1 MHQVD
6 YISPAICLEHQTG
19 SGHPER
25 TARLESINRRMKES
39 GLLDDLNVVQ
49 ARAATREEIG
59 AVHLEAHID
68 RVTHLIH
75 SGVSYLDGDTTV
87 SKKSLEAAY
96 LAAGSALTGVD
107 RLHSGQTKR
116 VFCGVRPPGHHAE
129 DDKAMG
135 FCIFN
140 NVAAAAS
147 YARAIGLADR
157 VLIVDWDVHH
167 GNGTQQIF
175 ERSSDVYYYSLHQFP
190 FYPGTGAAHETGVG
204 EGKGYTLN
212 RPFFGGEGDDDW
224 LKAMDGDLQKIADN
238 FRPQL
243 VIISAG
249 FDAHRDDPLAGM
261 CLTEKGFAAM
271 TGLVRNLANDC
282 CEGRILS
289 VLEGGYH
296 LEALANSVIAHIGD
310 LRE

>member
-6 YISPAICLEHQTG
+6 YISPAICLEHHTG
-19 SGHPER
+19 TGHPER
-25 TARLESINRRMKES
+25 VERLNSINTHLKEC
-39 GLLDDLNVVQ
+39 GLIKDLNVVQ
-49 ARAATREEIG
+49 ARAATREEVG
-59 AVHLEAHID
+59 STHLEAHTD
-68 RVTHLIH
+68 LVTRLIH

-87 SKKSLEAAY
+87 SKHSLDAAY
-96 LAAGSALTGVD
+96 IAAGSALTGIE
-107 RLHSGQTKR
+107 RLHSGETKR

-140 NVAAAAS
+140 NVAIAANH
-147 YARAIGLADR
+147 ARKLGLAER
-157 VLIVDWDVHH
+157 VLILDWDVHH

-175 ERSSDVYYYSLHQFP
+175 ESSRDVFYYSLHQFP

-204 EGKGYTLN
+204 EGAGFTLN
-212 RPFFGGEGDDDW
+212 RPFAGGEGDDDW
-224 LKAMDGDLQKIADN
+224 LRVMDRDLQKIAHE

-249 FDAHRDDPLAGM
+249 FDAHEADPLGGM
-261 CLTEKGFAAM
+261 CISTSGFARM
-271 TGLVRNLANDC
+271 TGLVRALADSC

-289 VLEGGYH
+289 VLEGGYN
-296 LEALANSVIAHIGD
+296 LKALAESVVGHIGD